1 MNKQFQNI
9 LDKINHSEAYFQE
22 LELTILQT
30 LGSERFQWNNLQ
42 DIKRK
47 SAITDSL
54 NKVRSLIDS
63 SSEIRE
69 TVRELNKEYLRLQLS
84 AKSLQDHATSIIAK
98 ADQIKEKLET
108 ENSMLFHDLSENKIN
123 NSEIQQI
130 DYKLNRAYGLDL
142 IPVQTENQEQESFE
156 YKVF

>member
-9 LDKINHSEAYFQE
+9 LHKINHSEAYFQE
-22 LELTILQT
+22 LELTILQA
-30 LGSERFQWNNLQ
+30 LGSEKFQWNNLQ

-47 SAITDSL
+47 SLISDSL
-54 NKVRSLIDS
+54 NKVRGLIDS

-84 AKSLQDHATSIIAK
+84 AKSLEDHAIAIIEK
-98 ADQIKEKLET
+98 ADRIKEKLKT
-108 ENSMLFHDLSENKIN
+108 ENSILFHNFST
-123 NSEIQQI
+123 NSQDNEIQQI

-142 IPVQTENQEQESFE
+142 IPEKTENQEQESFE

>member
-9 LDKINHSEAYFQE
+9 LHKINHSEAYFQE
-22 LELTILQT
+22 LELTILQA
-30 LGSERFQWNNLQ
+30 LGSEKFQWNNLQ
-42 DIKRK
+42 DIKRR
-47 SAITDSL
+47 SLITDSL

-69 TVRELNKEYLRLQLS
+69 TVRDLNKEYLKLQLS
-84 AKSLQDHATSIIAK
+84 AKSLEDHAMAIINK
-98 ADQIKEKLET
+98 ADQIKEKLKT
-108 ENSMLFHDLSENKIN
+108 ENSILFHDLSKDKSQDND
-123 NSEIQQI
+123 IQQI

-142 IPVQTENQEQESFE
+142 IPQKTENQEQESFE